1 MQNTPNARGNDPYH
15 LVGPLLRLWSGA
27 VHTYRSISSVRW
39 LLLGVLSGCLSGVA
53 AILFFLGVEALRSF
67 LLNTMA
73 GLTLPHPAGESLFH
87 GSPGPFRPWLVPV
100 FTTSAGLL
108 TGYLIHRFIS
118 PTPSSGTDGTDAMIK
133 AFHQEG
139 GLIRLRTALIRSGT
153 AILTIGSG
161 GSAGR
166 EGPITLLGA
175 GLASFL
181 ATRFRLSA
189 KERRILLLAGAAGG
203 LGAIFRAPL
212 GGALTAVEVIYRE
225 DFEAE
230 AILPSVISSVIAY
243 TLFTLVY
250 GTDPL
255 FGIPRFT
262 FQDAR
267 ELPFYVLLAFV
278 CAAMGWFY
286 VRTFFFIKFK
296 LFGPVLQRFGLIWTA
311 GLGGLIMG
319 LIGMSFPQLLSG
331 GYGWLELAIL
341 GKLSAWAM
349 FGILVGKTIATSV
362 TLGSGMSGGMFA
374 PALFVG
380 GMSGGLVGAMANHY
394 YPHIVTQ
401 PGGFVLVGMAAF
413 FAGVANA
420 PIGPLI
426 MVCELTQGYGLLAPL
441 MLASALCLV
450 LNRNLSL
457 YEHQVR
463 NRIKSPAH
471 EGEFFVDILESITV
485 RDLLSKLCKATV
497 VPEEMKFSE
506 FKTVF
511 CGTSQHYFPVIDHA
525 GRLSGIFS
533 STDFR
538 GILFTPEVEE
548 LIVVKDIA
556 MQRII
561 TTTPSE
567 DLSTVMQKFTEKN
580 IDQLPVVR
588 EEDPGQLLGMLSR
601 RDVIAVYN
609 QRLRELKAGR
619 NESTPRAD
627 EG

>member
-1 MQNTPNARGNDPYH
+1 MKTVPTQNGNHPFRPH
-15 LVGPLLRLWSGA
+15 NGLLRLWSGT
-27 VHTYRSISSVRW
+27 VRTYRTVSSVRW
-39 LLLGVLSGCLSGVA
+39 LLLGVLAGCLSGAA
-53 AILFFLGVEALRSF
+53 AILFFLGVEGLRYL
-67 LLNTMA
+67 LLNKFAGMA
-73 GLTLPHPAGESLFH
+73 LPHPAGEALFH
-87 GSPGPFRPWLVPV
+87 GAPGPFRPWLIPV
-100 FTTSAGLL
+100 FTTIVGLF
-108 TGYLIHRFIS
+108 TGFLIHRFIS
-118 PTPSSGTDGTDAMIK
+118 PTPSGGTDGTDTMIK
-133 AFHQEG
+133 AFHHEG
-139 GLIRLRTALIRSGT
+139 GLIRLRTALIKSGT
-153 AILTIGSG
+153 AILTIASG

-166 EGPITLLGA
+166 EGPISLLGA
-175 GLASFL
+175 GLGSFL
-181 ATRFRLSA
+181 ATRFSLST
-189 KERRILLLAGAAGG
+189 KERRIFLLAGAAGG

-230 AILPSVISSVIAY
+230 AILPSVISSVVAY

-255 FGIPRFT
+255 FSIPRFT
-262 FQDAR
+262 FHDAR
-267 ELPFYVLLAFV
+267 ELPFYILLALV

-286 VRTFFFIKFK
+286 VRTFFFIKHK
-296 LFGPVLQRFGLIWTA
+296 LFGPVLNRFGLIWTT
-311 GLGGLIMG
+311 GLGGLAMG

-380 GMSGGLVGAMANHY
+380 GMSGGLVGIMGNHY
-394 YPHIVTQ
+394 YPQIVTQ

-450 LNRNLSL
+450 LTRNLSI
-457 YEHQVR
+457 YEHQVQ
-463 NRIKSPAH
+463 NRLKSPAH
-471 EGEFFVDILESITV
+471 QGELFVDILESIKV
-485 RDLLSKLCKATV
+485 RDLLPKLRKVTV
-497 VPEEMKFSE
+497 VPEDMKFSE

-511 CGTSQHYFPVIDHA
+511 CGTSQHYFPVMDQE

-561 TTTPSE
+561 TTSLSE
-567 DLSTVMQKFTEKN
+567 DLSVVMQKFTEKN
-580 IDQLPVVR
+580 IDQLPVIH
-588 EEDPGQLLGMLSR
+588 EDDPGLLLGMLSR

-609 QRLRELKAGR
+609 HRLRELKAKR
-619 NESTPRAD
+619 V
-627 EG
+627 EGS